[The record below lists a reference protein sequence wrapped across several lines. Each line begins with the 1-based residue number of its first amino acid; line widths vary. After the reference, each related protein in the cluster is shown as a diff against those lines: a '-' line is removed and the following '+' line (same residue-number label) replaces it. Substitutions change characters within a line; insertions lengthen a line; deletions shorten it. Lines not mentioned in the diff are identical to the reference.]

1 MQIRTQDCV
10 WSRGRGTLVDLGG
23 IVHFVTW
30 DLWPTESSEV
40 RAYHEAFRDEMDLQN
55 RDAVGLVRLREIRTA
70 LGAPADGLLGIFP
83 IVWVRAIDSFFFE
96 TSCGSG
102 SIAAA
107 VVAGSGPVVQPSNG
121 VIDVRV
127 EGPFVRL
134 ESEMEVLMCTSN
146 G

>member
-1 MQIRTQDCV
+1 M
-10 WSRGRGTLVDLGG
+10 
-23 IVHFVTW
+23 
-30 DLWPTESSEV
+30 
-40 RAYHEAFRDEMDLQN
+40 
-55 RDAVGLVRLREIRTA
+55 
-70 LGAPADGLLGIFP
+70 
-83 IVWVRAIDSFFFE
+83 RAIDSFFFE